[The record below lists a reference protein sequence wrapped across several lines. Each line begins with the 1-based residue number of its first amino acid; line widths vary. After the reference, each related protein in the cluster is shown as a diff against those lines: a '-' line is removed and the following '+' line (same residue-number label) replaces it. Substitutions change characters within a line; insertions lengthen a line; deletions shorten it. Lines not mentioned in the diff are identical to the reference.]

1 MNKKVY
7 FKISIIIICIYSSND
22 ILSNIIKFISS
33 IKDQNEIK
41 SFDIF
46 DNFWKNNIKMTKK
59 MEKIKI
65 PKVSV
70 ISPIYNRERFLIRF
84 LQNIQYQNFDDIE
97 IILVDDKSTDNGAK
111 ILEEYQKKD
120 KRIKIIKLKRN
131 KGTLFARNIGVLY
144 SQAKYIIL
152 PDPDDIISKDIISSC
167 LHYAEKYNFEI
178 VRYHSFKGNKKL
190 IKFDNEMSKP
200 IYQPELQTYLFYA
213 FKELKRLDFFINN
226 KMITKRLFIKAL
238 NLLNDFYLNLY
249 MTILEDQLMIFILY
263 KTAKSFYYLEKYG
276 YYHKINSISV
286 CNNKFKLTQMRIKFY
301 FIYIKFVYE
310 YSKKIKYEK
319 DIADYLFTLLNSKI
333 NIEKELSS
341 SPFNNDFYF
350 YYDIIN
356 TLLNCKFIF
365 KDNEFLLLK
374 FKKIIEMKNKTF
386 SNSINMTHL

>member
-310 YSKKIKYEK
+310 YSKNIKYEK